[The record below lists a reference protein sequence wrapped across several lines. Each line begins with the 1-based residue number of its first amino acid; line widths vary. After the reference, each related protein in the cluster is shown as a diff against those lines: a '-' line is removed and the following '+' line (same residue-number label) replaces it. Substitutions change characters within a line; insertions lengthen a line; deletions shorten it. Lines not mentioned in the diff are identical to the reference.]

1 MSKHLP
7 RTTCWAR
14 AGLED
19 VVFSV
24 HAVFITALTLMQCFL
39 YDRGAQKF
47 CSPIGKATGCTFVA
61 ILIGAVAVTI
71 AETTDQLGGHG
82 ITWIRFLLALSL
94 IKLIVSLIKYI
105 PQV

>member
-1 MSKHLP
+1 M
-7 RTTCWAR
+7 
-14 AGLED
+14 
-19 VVFSV
+19 FSV
-24 HAVFITALTLMQCFL
+24 HAVFITALTLMHCFL